1 MNQTDWIERY
11 LNAVAERLPEDTR
24 EDVKKE
30 LRANIE
36 DMLPDAPTEE
46 DIRNVLGKLGNPVK
60 LANEYRQ
67 TKRYLIGPDLYDNY
81 ISVLKLVIGI
91 AVIVFAFIGMLGHI
105 ANPPKNF
112 SEDSVNFITNAVSGV
127 ISAVFDGA
135 IQAFM
140 WVTVVFA
147 ILERAGL
154 GEGKLSFTKKAW
166 SVEDLPETA
175 IPVKSRI
182 SRSETVVG
190 MVFTIIFSSILIFQ
204 PQLFGWYEKGSSGLI
219 HNIPV
224 FNLDRLHSYI
234 PVIILLFA
242 ASFIL
247 SVYKLIVM
255 RWKLPLAIVNTI
267 NNIAVSIFVLVMLSD
282 RSIIGRGFI
291 SRIAEVLKKPAADVS
306 QGFNSLLTVVIIIV
320 IVFSAIDSVSG
331 FVKSRRTHL
340 PSVKIN

>member
-36 DMLPDAPTEE
+36 DMLPDNPTEE
-46 DIRNVLGKLGNPVK
+46 DIRNVLGKLGNPAK

-67 TKRYLIGPDLYDNY
+67 TKSYLIGPNLYDNY

-105 ANPPKNF
+105 SNPPKNF
-112 SEDSVNFITNAVSGV
+112 SEDSVNFIANAISGV

-154 GEGKLSFTKKAW
+154 GEGKLSFSKKAW
-166 SVEDLPETA
+166 SVDDLPESA

-182 SRSETVVG
+182 SRSEAVVG
-190 MVFTIIFSSILIFQ
+190 MVFTIIFASILIFQ
-204 PQLFGWYEKGSSGLI
+204 PQLFGWYEKGSNGLI
-219 HNIPV
+219 LNMPLLNV
-224 FNLDRLHSYI
+224 DRLQSYI

-242 ASFIL
+242 AGFIL
-247 SVYKLIVM
+247 CIYKLIVL
-255 RWKLPLAIVNTI
+255 RWNLPLAVANTVSNIVG
-267 NNIAVSIFVLVMLSD
+267 SIFTIVMLSD
-282 RSIIGRGFI
+282 GSIINKGFI
-291 SRIAEVLKKPAADVS
+291 NRIAEVVNKPVSDVTK
-306 QGFNSLLTVVIIIV
+306 GFNSFLTAFIIIV
-320 IVFSAIDSVSG
+320 IVSSAIDSVSG
-331 FVKSRRTHL
+331 FVKSRRTSL
-340 PSVKIN
+340 PSMKLN